1 MDLSFVPENAYQAL
15 FRASDADCVLLA
27 EKVAAH
33 RFFSAVQTY
42 HPDHTGTLR
51 EGLYGGYGIEDAE
64 SLTGVLRDFDRR
76 RESAGVLLYILHG
89 LYSEHGGAF
98 EDAARNLLVEGVE
111 EGRLKEAF
119 DYFGLDTAQTFEW
132 DAAQFYSR
140 AADMLSQ
147 PDFLTHYAALCRD
160 AADFYALC
168 PQSGICGYDYARIFQ
183 ILGSGL
189 AAGLL
194 DEARYAELVAQY
206 GATVQRLF
214 KGWDE
219 YLASCIIGAAFEHTG
234 SGGFKAQA
242 VQEQVNALYTLL
254 TSPYHVLRES
264 GIWARDIGV
273 QTARIVTVA
282 ARYADVGAHGQ
293 LWQNMHDMLDACR
306 QNSERNGFHADTVQ
320 TALDIYYSA
329 FLRTLNRYRADHLVA
344 PDGGGLLVPHGQ
356 LPQPQPDPL
365 YAAAERFM
373 AKMKLQRQSDEFPIM
388 ADNEAEGGRYLLT
401 NKAVY
406 SYCGGL
412 FRKKLHR
419 ILWKDAVF
427 DASVSRMG
435 HIRVTVGGGVYI
447 DIELAA
453 YEKLSGKHNGNDDE
467 ANQKTFRAELAAL
480 REAFANL
487 RDELVRR
494 EVAA

>member
-15 FRASDADCVLLA
+15 FRVSDADCVLLA

-42 HPDHTGTLR
+42 HPDHIGALR
-51 EGLYGGYGIEDAE
+51 AGLNGGYGIADTE
-64 SLTGVLRDFDRR
+64 SLTAVLRNLDRR

-89 LYSEHGGAF
+89 LYLEHGGAF
-98 EDAARNLLVEGVE
+98 ADAARNLLVEGVD

-140 AADMLSQ
+140 AADILSQ
-147 PDFLTHYAALCRD
+147 PDFLAHYAALCRD
-160 AADFYALC
+160 AAGFYALC
-168 PQSGICGYDYARIFQ
+168 PQSGICGYDYARIFN

-189 AAGLL
+189 AAGWL
-194 DEARYAELVAQY
+194 DEARYVGLVAQY

-219 YLASCIIGAAFEHTG
+219 YLASCIIGAAFEHAG
-234 SGGFKAQA
+234 SGGFKAQT
-242 VQEQVNALYTLL
+242 VQARVNALYTLL

-293 LWQNMHDMLDACR
+293 LRQDMHDMIDACR
-306 QNSERNGFHADTVQ
+306 QSSERNGFPADAVE
-320 TALDIYYSA
+320 TALDIYCSA
-329 FLRTLNRYRADHLVA
+329 FLRPLNRRRADHLVSA
-344 PDGGGLLVPHGQ
+344 DGSGLIVPYGL

-365 YAAAERFM
+365 HTAAERFM
-373 AKMKLQRQSDEFPIM
+373 TKMKLQRLPDEFPIM
-388 ADNEAEGGRYLLT
+388 ADGEAGGGRYLLT

-406 SYCGGL
+406 SHCGGL

-419 ILWKDAVF
+419 VLWKDAVF

-435 HIRVTVGGGVYI
+435 HIRVTVGGGAYI
-447 DIELAA
+447 DIELDA

-467 ANQKTFRAELAAL
+467 TNQKTFQTELSALCEAFAAL
-480 REAFANL
+480 R
-487 RDELVRR
+487 DEIIRR
-494 EVAA
+494 EGAV